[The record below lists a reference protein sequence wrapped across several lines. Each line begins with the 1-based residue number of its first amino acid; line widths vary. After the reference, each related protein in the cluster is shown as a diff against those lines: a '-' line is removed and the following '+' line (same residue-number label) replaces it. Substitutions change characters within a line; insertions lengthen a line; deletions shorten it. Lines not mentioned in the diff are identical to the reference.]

1 MHSMTK
7 SWVFKGQAW
16 LIYDKMHFWL
26 KVLLNNKNKIIIENE
41 RKLNKECILLAP
53 SPFSSLWSSQFAYLS
68 DCISLACNLTLGRP
82 KYRRRYNPK
91 AQLESWTRLFRYCCN
106 CLWAFDA
113 VSRVGHGG
121 LHNEDGRKEEEK
133 KGAGREE
140 RIKNKWP
147 VCDLT
152 LFIAVVFIKLAKIF
166 RLLLIQM
173 VGLHLPITV
182 RQ

>member
-1 MHSMTK
+1 MKENSTK
-7 SWVFKGQAW
+7 SAFCWRLV
-16 LIYDKMHFWL
+16 HFL
-26 KVLLNNKNKIIIENE
+26 RSEVL
-41 RKLNKECILLAP
+41 
-53 SPFSSLWSSQFAYLS
+53 FAYLS

-91 AQLESWTRLFRYCCN
+91 AQLESWTRLFRYCRN

-166 RLLLIQM
+166 PFLLIQM
-173 VGLHLPITV
+173 VWVTLAYYSASIISEQNGKRKIGDLVPN
-182 RQ
+182 REYFF

>member
-1 MHSMTK
+1 M
-7 SWVFKGQAW
+7 
-16 LIYDKMHFWL
+16 
-26 KVLLNNKNKIIIENE
+26 
-41 RKLNKECILLAP
+41 
-53 SPFSSLWSSQFAYLS
+53 
-68 DCISLACNLTLGRP
+68 
-82 KYRRRYNPK
+82 
-91 AQLESWTRLFRYCCN
+91 
-106 CLWAFDA
+106 FDV

-121 LHNEDGRKEEEK
+121 LHNKDDRKEEEK

-147 VCDLT
+147 VRDLT